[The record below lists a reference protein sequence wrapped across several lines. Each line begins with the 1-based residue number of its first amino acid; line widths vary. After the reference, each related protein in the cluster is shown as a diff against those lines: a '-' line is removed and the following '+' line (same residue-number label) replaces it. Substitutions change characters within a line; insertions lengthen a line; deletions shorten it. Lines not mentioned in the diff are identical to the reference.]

1 MLIKILQGTFGHRV
15 GERVVAVTSTHA
27 PIEVADAIAKR
38 LISQGVAK
46 AVEEPKPEQKPE
58 DQTQADDG
66 IEAVTFPEFDE
77 SMTRAKLEEIALSV
91 GIEQAEL
98 DKCKNKGEV
107 IGLLESAR
115 AEFDDEDAPEFDP
128 VGDVL

>member
-1 MLIKILQGTFGHRV
+1 MLIKIVQGTFGHRV
-15 GERVVAVTSTHA
+15 GERVVAVTSAHE
-27 PIEVADAIAKR
+27 PIEVADALAKR

-46 AVEEPKPEQKPE
+46 AVEEPKSEAPQA
-58 DQTQADDG
+58 DAQTQDDDG
-66 IEAVTFPEFDE
+66 IEAANFPEFDE

-98 DKCKNKGEV
+98 DKCKNKGAV
-107 IGLLESAR
+107 LDLLEAAR
-115 AEFDDEDAPEFDP
+115 DEFDQ

>member
-15 GERVVAVTSTHA
+15 GERVVAVTSAHA
-27 PIEVADAIAKR
+27 PIEVADALAKR

-46 AVEEPKPEQKPE
+46 AVEKPKPEPQA
-58 DQTQADDG
+58 DAQTQDDDG

-98 DKCKNKGEV
+98 DKCKNKGGV
-107 IGLLESAR
+107 LDLLEAAR
-115 AEFDDEDAPEFDP
+115 EEFEDEDAPSFDP
-128 VGDVL
+128 AGDVL

>member
-15 GERVVAVTSTHA
+15 GERVVAVTSAHA
-27 PIEVADAIAKR
+27 PIEVADALAKR

-46 AVEEPKPEQKPE
+46 AVEEPKPEPQA
-58 DQTQADDG
+58 DAQTQDDDG
-66 IEAVTFPEFDE
+66 IESVTFPEFDE

-107 IGLLESAR
+107 IGLLEAAR
-115 AEFDDEDAPEFDP
+115 EEFEDEAAPEFDP
-128 VGDVL
+128 AGDVL